1 MKTLK
6 LNNTIVRVK
15 DKDVDKFLSIGYK
28 YVPKSEWKNN
38 VRDIKKTVV
47 VDDDEVENK
56 KTKKSKKQ

>member
-28 YVPKSEWKNN
+28 YVPKSEWKDN
-38 VRDIKKTVV
+38 VRDIKKTAVV
-47 VDDDEVENK
+47 DDEVE
-56 KTKKSKKQ
+56 TKKSKKTKKQ